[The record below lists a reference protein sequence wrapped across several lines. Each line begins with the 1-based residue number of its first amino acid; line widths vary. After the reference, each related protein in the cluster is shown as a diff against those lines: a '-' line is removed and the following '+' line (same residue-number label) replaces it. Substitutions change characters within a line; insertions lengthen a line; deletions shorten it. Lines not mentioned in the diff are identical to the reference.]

1 MKTRNKILTKKILYS
16 ILMMFMVGWVNSA
29 WAGSDPIKA
38 IWDFTGSY
46 YEERTISFGN
56 EEELDPSEMNPAD
69 ATTIK
74 LIVDTKTN
82 STAKLKIENNKNH
95 RADFNWGTIM
105 RIPVI
110 STKDVVTVTI
120 QDDANMPKES
130 VMIGGTAISD
140 VATTNKRA
148 TKEYKVKAEDVE
160 QGYVEI
166 TAIKP
171 NTSTKNNTYIYYI
184 SVTQY
189 PPVYEEK
196 CLYSTDFQNWEDV
209 GSSNSEKEIKT
220 DKNGQAFQT
229 IDGQDLSFYFMK
241 TSVDNDGEQESKK
254 GWYYSSGLV
263 TKGWMRADKSSDAY
277 VRTSILKNVTKIKF
291 VQASTSAPAGW
302 GLKVIDKDGNEEVIN
317 NEVISQKKGEEKT
330 IEINRD
336 NVQLLFYNLS
346 GRNFAFM
353 TSFEIYGNVEV
364 KEDINITYYD
374 TDGITVLGTEKVSAS
389 EPLKFNEEMEKQVTV
404 PSGSAFRGWFDGIGD
419 NAEKVRAGSELSID
433 LFLYAK
439 ATPIEQATDNSYYE
453 YNMTKSNFYQED
465 HELIEIEG
473 GVWHDVKHGW
483 NFSKGGTIKLTV
495 AAKAHID
502 MTLCNQGK
510 DGSITVTDG
519 NGNTISTFGS
529 KATTDATVQGID
541 YKGETPTTLTINV
554 PAGAYIHGLNL
565 FNYLP
570 VYVKFDFS
578 GLNIV
583 GSTSIED
590 ILCDANTG
598 MAKMPNNLLF
608 YREGWSFKGWTDGT
622 NLYEA
627 DKEYKFTETTTL
639 KPKMV
644 ANTIDLTDTN
654 TPIEIVWPF
663 DYREAPAF
671 NSDTWPGKQMPYT
684 KSVNVEGEKYDV
696 TLYMDASQGGKVTN
710 QDKAVNSFAGIGGQF
725 NTKTVF
731 TLPAVYG
738 MTVTIHASDKVD
750 DRNSNVI
757 TMHFGDD
764 ENDAK
769 INITDGSGNTLET
782 TDGVISTDKKTIT
795 FTYNGDDKK
804 ILINVKQASVKN
816 MVYGFYKDI
825 TVTYPVLPTV
835 ECVNT
840 ITSAEDKDRF
850 PNEKAELAGSVTME
864 TTITDDTKRNTG
876 KRYKE
881 GEVITITAKANPGYT
896 FMGFRSNGTVDQTD
910 PYKYTVTAGTS
921 KIEALFERQELYRV
935 TVKSSDVKLG
945 LVSISPIY
953 ENFYN
958 TKKDEDG
965 TVTTVECYYTKD
977 TEVTVSGEAII
988 NYMLGNWTEDNKE
1001 VSTITPYVFTMGTT
1015 DRTLVGNFKLGNQ
1028 GSVIFKI
1035 EGSHV
1040 NGVTEAYKGAY
1051 SMTDPYT
1058 LSNVRSFVVPTNYPF
1073 YKNVNDNGEA
1083 TANGYTLRY
1092 WIDERD
1098 KDKAETEQNRYE
1110 LGKVY
1115 SFSTANETVT
1125 LIPHFEYNATTADNR
1140 QNKPIIRYDFGRN
1153 VHEYYDQ
1160 ASNQILRASA
1170 QDINIG
1176 NNEKPFWTT
1185 DTYMETLQ
1193 NGELYPHTRDVAL
1206 WCDTGSKGYIRNTD
1220 LEDWASFGPGTTF
1233 WLPSNAG
1240 SKISLLTYAKI
1251 STTTIDGKVPT
1262 LDAVRTDSV
1271 RKASGSEKMYV
1282 YTYTTQNPDA
1292 RIPLVIGDDYS
1303 YYQWLEICMP
1313 AANMVNL
1320 HATSVDESRG
1330 EIKEIESLSEFK
1342 EQELE
1347 DGGYAF
1353 HQGDRVRMT
1362 VQRRFGYVLDKIVDP
1377 DKTDSQGNPL
1387 AVLKMNDDG
1396 SVNMVNF
1403 NNASTTTRVE
1413 KNADGT
1419 WGDAKNTVFTLKEVA
1434 PTAEEL
1440 KDSLRTHYEIEFEIT
1455 THRKLQAYFKIKDT
1469 YYVTYNA
1476 GDFATGTPPEVA
1488 WLEAGDEFT
1497 IPRNQTLYYEGN
1509 TLSYWRDDEGNRY
1522 EINSKHVAEA
1532 KDLRLFPVFDPN
1544 ELNILDLDKE
1554 ATATWYFAKN
1564 DGAPTIS
1571 YQGSKG
1577 ILVTQ
1582 LTQGDKSI
1590 DIKIDLDATKGKF
1603 NNVDGN
1609 PPRPE
1614 RIQINGGSVII
1625 FPATPHCVARLET
1638 TSNRNEKVEIEGKQL
1653 TVTDSKVETECTADN
1668 SQVALNFI
1676 GGPYSRLFSVTYKPQ
1691 TATKADIETLT
1702 CGETTYTA
1710 EQIEEQISTTG
1721 HVTFTVAPWDTNE
1734 TIPEVTGTATEGG
1747 TVTATRATIFTK
1759 ACVATVKT
1767 KSGIVVKTYPIEFKF
1782 GTPTDYP
1789 KFVKIN
1795 INGTE
1800 YTDKEIEISDVAQ
1813 SGMIRITFDRTMNT
1827 ATITDD
1833 RTSYNSKVGKEL
1845 VFKYWDQPL
1854 GSTLVY
1860 DINTPDKRIFRDI
1873 YGMECQD
1880 ELKLTLHIT
1889 DGTERIHHHKFD
1901 FIVGKDGTMDEAIA
1915 AANSNTKENNHRYF
1929 IFVPDGDYKLT
1940 GNEPLLS
1947 YSMAEQNKWPK
1958 DDKGVEHNDKEM
1970 LGKNNGRTLIS
1981 KPNVSLIGQSKEGVT
1996 IWNYPLVEGIGY
2008 TSTIHVGKQATDF
2021 YAQDITLENKWDY
2034 QQSLRLSGKAGRAVV
2049 FWDQGNRSIMKRVA
2063 LKSWQDTYYSSNVNS
2078 DYRGYFENSDLYGVV
2093 DWLCG
2098 SGDILFNKCNLIVR
2112 DRTGN
2117 NIAAP
2122 STDVNQEW
2130 GYVMLDCNIKPELD
2144 HPTQLRGNDWTL
2156 ARPWG
2161 SSDDKVPASPAC
2173 TYINTRMYTLPRNYG
2188 WTKMGTGLI
2197 LRFHEYNSMN
2207 GAGNPVSLNTR
2218 SLTACSPAP
2227 GSDDWVL
2234 SDELSKN
2241 YTVRNIMGGPD
2252 AFEPNEICKQIDA
2265 KSGAAADQ
2273 DENHEVWDDQL
2284 ELDDDNLVWQ
2294 AHPSALCYFVFK
2306 LGNNGKWIYMDNT
2319 TETSINISSFG
2330 SGEYCV
2336 RAANQRGG
2344 LGAATDTIQF
2354 SLRDPYVLEIK
2365 QTGDLTVDGVPYGW
2379 STICLPFNAKVPEGV
2394 KTYAVT
2400 AHNKETADEKVI
2412 DLTVTLSPVAVIDS
2426 LKGYVVYGP
2435 AGTYHFNPTS
2445 RSCDRPTILEGNPT
2459 GYEISATN
2467 INCYVLANKS
2477 WGLGFY
2483 KFTGSTLKPYKAWL
2497 PQDMVSTSAQDAL
2510 ATGARAIRFSFDTS
2524 DMPYPIYSVDYAK
2537 DDALYTIGGQKVDSM
2552 TTQGIYVSRK
2562 RGKILKR

>member
-1 MKTRNKILTKKILYS
+1 MKTRNNILTKKILYS
-16 ILMMFMVGWVNSA
+16 ILMMFMVGWVNMA
-29 WAGSDPIKA
+29 WADDTPEYKEVKLYET
-38 IWDFTGSY
+38 DFTDWKAY
-46 YEERTISFGN
+46 NEKKTTNEIVNLKTSFSN
-56 EEELDPSEMNPAD
+56 EDFSFTLNGVGVHPTEA
-69 ATTIK
+69 AA
-74 LIVDTKTN
+74 KTN
-82 STAKLKIENNKNH
+82 VIGYMITAK
-95 RADFNWGTIM
+95 
-105 RIPVI
+105 
-110 STKDVVTVTI
+110 TKDYGNKTVSAVVSKLSNVTRI
-120 QDDANMPKES
+120 FLHQSATGGNRGIKVSVKGDGDADWVPVHNKS
-130 VMIGGTAISD
+130 IGSASGEDLTID
-140 VATTNKRA
+140 VNRTN
-148 TKEYKVKAEDVE
+148 
-160 QGYVEI
+160 
-166 TAIKP
+166 
-171 NTSTKNNTYIYYI
+171 
-184 SVTQY
+184 
-189 PPVYEEK
+189 
-196 CLYSTDFQNWEDV
+196 C
-209 GSSNSEKEIKT
+209 EIKFE
-220 DKNGQAFQT
+220 NFNPIQNAFV
-229 IDGQDLSFYFMK
+229 
-241 TSVDNDGEQESKK
+241 TS
-254 GWYYSSGLV
+254 L
-263 TKGWMRADKSSDAY
+263 T
-277 VRTSILKNVTKIKF
+277 
-291 VQASTSAPAGW
+291 
-302 GLKVIDKDGNEEVIN
+302 
-317 NEVISQKKGEEKT
+317 
-330 IEINRD
+330 
-336 NVQLLFYNLS
+336 
-346 GRNFAFM
+346 
-353 TSFEIYGNVEV
+353 IYGNIEV
-364 KEDINITYYD
+364 KSNVTLSYYD
-374 TDGITVLGTEKVSAS
+374 TDGTTLLGTETAAINS
-389 EPLKFNEEMEKQVTV
+389 KFAYNEEIANKVTV
-404 PSGSAFRGWFDGIGD
+404 PSGSSFRGWF
-419 NAEKVRAGSELSID
+419 NSTSVLAEKFKYGTELVAD
-433 LFLYAK
+433 VALFAR
-439 ATPIEQATDNSYYE
+439 ATPIEQATDGSE
-453 YNMTKSNFYQED
+453 YNYDMTKAYWYQED
-465 HELIEIEG
+465 HELIDIKNGEYK
-473 GVWHDVKHGW
+473 DKNHGW
-483 NFSKGGTIKLTV
+483 LFEKNGTIKLQV
-495 AAKAHID
+495 AKNAHID
-502 MTLCNQGK
+502 IKRCNESEAGTM
-510 DGSITVTDG
+510 TVTDESG
-519 NGNTISTFGS
+519 TTWASIDAQ
-529 KATTDATVQGID
+529 ATTDGESQGFD
-541 YKGETPTTLTINV
+541 YKGGVPTTLTITV
-554 PAGAYIHGLNL
+554 PAGVKIHGINIA
-565 FNYLP
+565 NYIP
-570 VYVKFDFS
+570 VYVRFDFS
-578 GLNIV
+578 DKNIQ
-583 GSTSIED
+583 GDKPDD
-590 ILCDANTG
+590 ILCEPLTG
-598 MAKMPNNLLF
+598 KTTLPDHKLF
-608 YREGWSFKGWTDGT
+608 YREGWTFAGWTDGT
-622 NLYEA
+622 NTYAANE
-627 DKEYKFTETTTL
+627 ERVFNESVTL

-644 ANTIDLTDTN
+644 LNNIDLTDTN
-654 TPIEIVWPF
+654 TPIEVVWPF

-671 NSDTWPGKQMPYT
+671 DSKNWNVKIKPY
-684 KSVNVEGEKYDV
+684 VNVVNIEGEKQDV
-696 TLYMDASQGGKVTN
+696 ALIMDASTTPARIYNDRDINDQN
-710 QDKAVNSFAGIGGQF
+710 NGIKGAQINK
-725 NTKTVF
+725 NTMF
-731 TLPAVYG
+731 EIPAVYG
-738 MTVTIHASDKVD
+738 MKVTVHASDLID
-750 DRNSNVI
+750 SRWNISTN
-757 TMHFGDD
+757 FGTDT
-764 ENDAK
+764 NDAK
-769 INITDGSGNTLET
+769 VKLSDDNQYTLET
-782 TDGVISTDKKTIT
+782 KDGEITDNKKTIT
-795 FTYNGDDKK
+795 FTYNGDAKK
-804 ILINVKQASVKN
+804 VTLTIVQAGISSQDWGYFN
-816 MVYGFYKDI
+816 DI

-840 ITSAEDKDRF
+840 ITSAPDKDRF
-850 PNEKAELAGSVTME
+850 PNEKAELAGNVTMT
-864 TTITDDTKRNTG
+864 TTIADDTKRNTG

-896 FMGFRSNGTVDQTD
+896 FKGFRSNGTVDQTD
-910 PYKYTVTAGTS
+910 PYKYTVKAEPTT
-921 KIEALFERQELYRV
+921 IEALFERQELHRV

-1083 TANGYTLRY
+1083 TTNGYTLRY

-1206 WCDTGSKGYIRNTD
+1206 WCDTGSRGYIRNTD
-1220 LEDWASFGPGTTF
+1220 LDEWASFGPGTTF

-1240 SKISLLTYAKI
+1240 AKISLLTYAKI

-1262 LDAVRTDSV
+1262 LDVNRTDSI
-1271 RKASGSEKMYV
+1271 RKATGKDKMYV

-1320 HATSVDESRG
+1320 HASSTDETRG
-1330 EIKEIESLSEFK
+1330 VIKEIESLSDFK

-1353 HQGDRVRMT
+1353 HQGDRVKMT

-1396 SVNMVNF
+1396 SVNMVSF

-1638 TSNRNEKVEIEGKQL
+1638 TSNGNEKVEIEGKQL

-1889 DGTERIHHHKFD
+1889 DVTERIHHHKFD

-1915 AANSNTKENNHRYF
+1915 AANNNTKENNHRYF

-1958 DDKGVEHNDKEM
+1958 DDKGVQHDDKEM

-2034 QQSLRLSGKAGRAVV
+2034 QQSLRLAGTTGRAVV

-2098 SGDILFNKCNLIVR
+2098 SGDILFEKCNLIVR

-2130 GYVMLDCNIKPELD
+2130 GYVMRNCNIKPELAN
-2144 HPTQLRGNDWTL
+2144 PTQLKGNDWTL

-2188 WTKMGTGLI
+2188 WAKMGTGLI

-2344 LGAATDTIQF
+2344 LGAATATIEF
-2354 SLRDPYVLEIK
+2354 SLRDPYELEIK

-2394 KTYAVT
+2394 TAYAVT
-2400 AHNKETADEKVI
+2400 AHNKETADEKVT
-2412 DLTVTLSPVAVIDS
+2412 DLTVTLTPVAVIDS

-2435 AGTYHFNPTS
+2435 AGTHNFNPTS
-2445 RSCDRPTILEGNPT
+2445 RSCDRVTILEGNPT
-2459 GYEISATN
+2459 NYEISSTN

-2483 KFTGSTLKPYKAWL
+2483 KFTGSTLKPHKAWL
-2497 PQDMVSTSAQDAL
+2497 PQDMVSTSGQDAL

-2537 DDALYTIGGQKVDSM
+2537 DDALYTLGGQKVNSM

-2562 RGKILKR
+2562 RGKMLKK